1 VKIVMD
7 FRKFDDVVGGVE
19 QGVIQISRYCA
30 KHGHKVLMIHK
41 TRNTDGVKQLFKDDE
56 NISLVPVDVDTHVMT
71 RENARLDSGFI
82 QDLAERENADVIH
95 FPYNWSF
102 PVKKKTKSII
112 TVHDVI
118 PLAFREAQG
127 WWMNTF
133 KYKPGMRRS
142 SRLNDRIATV
152 SEFSRQDIANKLNV
166 PFDKI
171 TVIPNG
177 LREINPEDKGLE
189 AALKERF
196 GLTDRFILNV
206 GGIHERKNIPRLIKA
221 FAKLV
226 NEYGYTGK
234 LVITGSVT
242 GGRYKEKMK
251 NICNRVMSETGMT
264 QRIEFTGFI
273 SEADLD
279 SLFRTADFLIYP
291 SLYEGFGI
299 PILEAMKVGIP
310 VITSNTTGCAEVG
323 GGIAMLANPYDIDD
337 IAAKMAEMASNEG
350 LRKDMKQKGYERAQL
365 YAWERT
371 SEMYLEEYRK
381 LAQR

>member
-30 KHGHKVLMIHK
+30 KLGHKVLMIHK
-41 TRNTDGVKQLFKDDE
+41 TRNADGVKQLFKDDE

-82 QDLAERENADVIH
+82 QDLSERENADVIH

-118 PLAFREAQG
+118 PLSFREAQG

-152 SEFSRQDIANKLNV
+152 SEFSRQDIVNKLNV

-206 GGIHERKNIPRLIKA
+206 GGIHERKNILRLIKA

-242 GGRYKEKMK
+242 GGGYKEKMK
-251 NICNRVMSETGMT
+251 NICNRVMSETGT
-264 QRIEFTGFI
+264 IQHIEFTGFI

-323 GGIAMLANPYDIDD
+323 GGIAMLTNPYDIDD

-365 YAWERT
+365 YTWERT

>member
-1 VKIVMD
+1 MKIVMD
-7 FRKFDDVVGGVE
+7 FRKFDDVIGGVE

-41 TRNTDGVKQLFKDDE
+41 TRNTDGVNQLFKDDE
-56 NISLVPVDVDTHVMT
+56 HISLVPVDVDTHVMT

-102 PVKKKTKSII
+102 PVKKKRKSIV

-118 PLAFREAQG
+118 PLSFREAQG

-133 KYKPGMRRS
+133 KYKPGMKRS
-142 SRLNDRIATV
+142 SGLNNRVATV
-152 SEFSRQDIANKLNV
+152 SEFSRQDIANKLDV
-166 PFDKI
+166 PLDKI

-177 LREINPEDKGLE
+177 LREVNPEDKGLE
-189 AALKERF
+189 AALKQRLR
-196 GLTDRFILNV
+196 LTDRFILNV

-226 NEYGYTGK
+226 HEHSYTGK

-242 GGRYKEKMK
+242 GSSYKEKMK
-251 NICNRVMSETGMT
+251 NICNRVISETGMIG
-264 QRIEFTGFI
+264 RIEFTGFI
-273 SEADLD
+273 SEAELD
-279 SLFRTADFLIYP
+279 SLFRTAHFLIYP

-323 GGIAMLANPYDIDD
+323 GGIAVLVDPYDIDD
-337 IAAKMAEMASNEG
+337 IVAKMDEMASNEG
-350 LRKDMKQKGYERAQL
+350 LRKEMKQKGYERAQH
-365 YAWERT
+365 YTWERT
-371 SEMYLEEYRK
+371 SKMYLEEYRR
-381 LAQR
+381 LSEN